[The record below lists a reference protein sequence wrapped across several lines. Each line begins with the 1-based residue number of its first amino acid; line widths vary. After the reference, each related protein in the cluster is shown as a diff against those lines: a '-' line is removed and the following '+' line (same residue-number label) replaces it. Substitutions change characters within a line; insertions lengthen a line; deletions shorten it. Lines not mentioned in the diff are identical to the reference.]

1 MFVLVTLY
9 GSWTPTLS
17 SIQHILF
24 TISGHPAI
32 NSEKNNYYKIT
43 ISSPLKEASRIENS
57 FLISHDLKR
66 FSLTFRIIYSYIY
79 RSLFLFQ
86 FHSKSHPLFRD
97 VTAVPTRI

>member
-32 NSEKNNYYKIT
+32 NSEKKI
-43 ISSPLKEASRIENS
+43 IIKLK
-57 FLISHDLKR
+57 FLIL
-66 FSLTFRIIYSYIY
+66 
-79 RSLFLFQ
+79 
-86 FHSKSHPLFRD
+86 
-97 VTAVPTRI
+97 

>member
-43 ISSPLKEASRIENS
+43 ISSSLNIKGN
-57 FLISHDLKR
+57 
-66 FSLTFRIIYSYIY
+66 FSN
-79 RSLFLFQ
+79 
-86 FHSKSHPLFRD
+86 
-97 VTAVPTRI
+97 